1 MFVGRVMRL
10 LSLAFLVALGSA
22 APASAGLMLGLQ
34 FSEPGYTTQTV
45 TSASDPLIVVQNF
58 GTFSTNIEV
67 NNVSTDPLSIDL
79 GSLNLSAFAPGN
91 LTITA
96 SVTGL
101 TAPLGLISFLSQL
114 SGNESGSVT
123 SVSLQTFLST
133 SDTMFGT
140 DTLLTS
146 QTATDGPFAMA
157 QYSAPATTTA
167 SYGITEV
174 LNIKTSGVA
183 SVSIDASTTTAP
195 EIDAGSGG
203 AAIAL
208 LVGLIGLLAERRRR
222 PVSPA

>member
-1 MFVGRVMRL
+1 MFAGRAIRL
-10 LSLAFLVALGSA
+10 LGLASLLALGSV
-22 APASAGLMLGLQ
+22 APASAELMLGLQ
-34 FSEPGYTTQTV
+34 FSEPGYNTYSV
-45 TSASDPLIVVQNF
+45 TGALDPLIVVQNF

-67 NNVSTDPLSIDL
+67 ANVSTDPLSIDL

-101 TAPLGLISFLSQL
+101 TAPLGQISFLSQL
-114 SGNESGSVT
+114 SGNESGSVN

-146 QTATDGPFAMA
+146 QTATNGPFAMA
-157 QYSAPATTTA
+157 QYSPTTTTTA

-174 LNIKTSGVA
+174 LSIKTSGMA
-183 SVSIDASTTTAP
+183 NISVDASTTAAP
-195 EIDAGSGG
+195 EIDARSGG

-208 LVGLIGLLAERRRR
+208 LVGLIVLFAERRRR
-222 PVSPA
+222 PLSAV